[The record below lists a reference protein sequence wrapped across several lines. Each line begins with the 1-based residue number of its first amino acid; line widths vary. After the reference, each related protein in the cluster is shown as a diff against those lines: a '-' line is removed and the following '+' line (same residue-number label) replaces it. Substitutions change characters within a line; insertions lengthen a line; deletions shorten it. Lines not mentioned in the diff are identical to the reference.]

1 MKKIKLLR
9 KEYYVLT
16 EEELIE
22 VQKAI
27 QRATVRTASTRWL
40 LSRSIADYVKECI
53 KGCEDTDENLNE
65 AWMIINHVE

>member
-1 MKKIKLLR
+1 MRKIKLLR

-40 LSRSIADYVKECI
+40 LSESIADYVKACI
-53 KGCEDTDENLNE
+53 KGCEDTDENLSE
-65 AWMIINHVE
+65 AWRIINHVE